1 MRVVLFL
8 AIILLVSSF
17 KVNWFRKNDKRSAGT
32 SVLSMFYC
40 GFGDKFC
47 GQSVDD
53 DVNPGATNVI
63 LAFVN
68 TQTDGSV
75 VMDEPNFPTQPYNSW
90 KAAGKNVLISVG
102 GQNGNWGNVFA
113 SNASITNFVN
123 SLTDIVKRF
132 KLDGVDLDIESFN
145 APPRTVANAII
156 QLKTSLNA
164 LGGKKLLVVS
174 PECVVVYQAM
184 GVPDPDT
191 GSGYYNY
198 FVPIINIADDYI
210 DLYQPQAYNDWYE
223 FPSGS
228 LEYLQDI
235 YLNWRNFQGMTPW
248 GSSPIPNFKGV
259 AG

>member
-1 MRVVLFL
+1 M
-8 AIILLVSSF
+8 
-17 KVNWFRKNDKRSAGT
+17 
-32 SVLSMFYC
+32 
-40 GFGDKFC
+40 
-47 GQSVDD
+47 
-53 DVNPGATNVI
+53 
-63 LAFVN
+63 
-68 TQTDGSV
+68 
-75 VMDEPNFPTQPYNSW
+75 
-90 KAAGKNVLISVG
+90 LISVG

-113 SNASITNFVN
+113 SNTSITNFVDT
-123 SLTDIVKRF
+123 LTGIVKKF
-132 KLDGVDLDIESFN
+132 NLDGVDLDIESFN
-145 APPRTVANAII
+145 APPRVVANAII
-156 QLKTSLNA
+156 QLKTSLNT
-164 LGGKKLLVVS
+164 LGGKKWLVVS

-235 YLNWRNFQGMTPW
+235 YLNWRNYQGMTPW
-248 GSSPIPNFKGV
+248 GSSPLPNFKGV